1 MIRDNYLDVSKL
13 TTSPQIMALFK
24 LIARHGGVLRFVGGA
39 VRDALKGIKGSDL
52 NLATDLSPEEIAE
65 ACADEGIETV
75 PLGIKQGTIGVVIDN
90 TLLEVGSLHKY
101 ILQKDGSSH
110 IEFTDNWEEDASR
123 RDLTINAVYADENGN
138 VFDYYNGIEDLEK
151 GYVRFIGQ
159 AVERIKEDYVRIL
172 RYFRFY
178 SLFGT
183 EEPNTKAIDACRENA
198 AGLKEIP
205 MEKIRDELFKIIQTP
220 HAGRAFRL
228 MQENNILSYIMPDA
242 AYMDDLDFIS
252 QATKNISLNNEAL
265 VKMFILYRPNEAL
278 AENLASRL
286 KFNRNEKYLFVSLA
300 EADIS
305 LNKLLDRKQLL
316 KAAYLY
322 GKDFCQAK
330 YIAET
335 AATRQITQDFQ
346 KYYED
351 IAKLPELAFPVK
363 GKDILD
369 EGLANQHQIG
379 KILKELEQ
387 IWIDSDFDLTKEQL
401 LLYVENL
408 KDVI

>member
-1 MIRDNYLDVSKL
+1 MIRDNCLDVSKL

-75 PLGIKQGTIGVVIDN
+75 PLGIKQGAIGVVIDN

-101 ILQKDGSSH
+101 IMQKDGSSQ

-183 EEPNTKAIDACRENA
+183 EEPNTKAVDACRENA
-198 AGLKEIP
+198 AGLKKVS

-220 HAGRAFRL
+220 NAARAFRL
-228 MQENNILSYIMPDA
+228 MQDNNILSYIMPDA
-242 AYMDDLDFIS
+242 AYIDDLDFIN
-252 QATKNISLNNEAL
+252 QTTQNMPFNNAAV
-265 VKMFILYRPNEAL
+265 VKMFILYRPDEAL

-286 KFNRNEKYLFVSLA
+286 KFNRNEKCLFVALA
-300 EADIS
+300 KTKILPNA
-305 LNKLLDRKQLL
+305 LLDRKQLL
-316 KAAYLY
+316 KAAYKY

-330 YIAET
+330 FLTET
-335 AATRQITQDFQ
+335 VATRQIPQDFQ
-346 KYYED
+346 KHYEE
-351 IAKLPELAFPVK
+351 IASLPEFIFPVK

-369 EGLANQHQIG
+369 TGLTNQHQIG

-401 LLYVENL
+401 LLYVDNL

>member
-13 TTSPQIMALFK
+13 TTSPQIMALFE

-198 AGLKEIP
+198 AGLKKIP

-242 AYMDDLDFIS
+242 AYTDDLDFIS

-300 EADIS
+300 EADVS

-351 IAKLPELAFPVK
+351 IAKLPELIFPVK

-369 EGLANQHQIG
+369 GGLADSHQIG

>member
-13 TTSPQIMALFK
+13 TTSPQIMALFE

-101 ILQKDGSSH
+101 IIQKDGSSH

-151 GYVRFIGQ
+151 GCVRFIGQ
-159 AVERIKEDYVRIL
+159 AVERIREDYVRIL

-183 EEPNTKAIDACRENA
+183 EEPNTKALDACRENA
-198 AGLKEIP
+198 AGLKKIP
-205 MEKIRDELFKIIQTP
+205 MEKIRDELFKIIRTP
-220 HAGRAFRL
+220 HAGRAYRL

-242 AYMDDLDFIS
+242 AYTDDLDFIN
-252 QATKNISLNNEAL
+252 QATQNMELNNAAL
-265 VKMFILYRPNEAL
+265 VKMFILYRPDKAL

-286 KFNRNEKYLFVSLA
+286 KFNRNEKCLFTSMA
-300 EADIS
+300 EANIS
-305 LNKLLDRKQLL
+305 LNKLMDRKQLL
-316 KAAYLY
+316 KIAYTY

-330 YIAET
+330 YISEI
-335 AATRQITQDFQ
+335 AASRQVPQDFQ
-346 KYYED
+346 KHYED
-351 IAKLPELAFPVK
+351 IANLPELIFPVK